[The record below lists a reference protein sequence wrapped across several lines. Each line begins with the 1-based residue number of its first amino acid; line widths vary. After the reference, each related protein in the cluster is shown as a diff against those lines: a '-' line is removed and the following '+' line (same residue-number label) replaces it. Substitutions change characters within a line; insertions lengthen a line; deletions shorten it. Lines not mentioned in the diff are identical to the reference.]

1 MKETLSNSGYYRP
14 DHYQKYPIVFK
25 SAEGTTVKDVN
36 GKEYLDLSA
45 IMGAVNCGHNVPQI
59 NSRLIEQISLM
70 WTSNFFPT
78 DIQLEAISKV
88 DAILPNGINLSA
100 LYSTGAEA
108 IEFALRVA
116 RAATGKKRILSFK
129 DHFHG
134 KTHGTMHLVQQFP
147 DCYGPVPDYY
157 RTVFPSDGSDD
168 AAILEELLG
177 SIPVDDLAAVIF
189 EPVIGY
195 SGPRRL
201 NKDFLKI
208 MRKFCDKNNVI
219 MIVDEILTGFHRCKG
234 WFVSCQDGVKPDI
247 LVFGKGLGN
256 GHPISGVACADSLY
270 QYLGNALPGST
281 FAGNGLACA
290 AACGALEFMHQ
301 HNFGDKTSSLETLFC
316 EYFSQPRFEPYGIKL
331 DGMGGLL
338 SIGFKDP
345 SFSRMPEIYLD
356 VLKNGVITSHTPHY
370 LRLTPPLTI
379 ELHEFQ
385 RGLEVIGKCLDAS
398 FATAIN

>member
-1 MKETLSNSGYYRP
+1 
-14 DHYQKYPIVFK
+14 
-25 SAEGTTVKDVN
+25 
-36 GKEYLDLSA
+36 
-45 IMGAVNCGHNVPQI
+45 
-59 NSRLIEQISLM
+59 
-70 WTSNFFPT
+70 
-78 DIQLEAISKV
+78 
-88 DAILPNGINLSA
+88 
-100 LYSTGAEA
+100 
-108 IEFALRVA
+108 
-116 RAATGKKRILSFK
+116 
-129 DHFHG
+129 
-134 KTHGTMHLVQQFP
+134 
-147 DCYGPVPDYY
+147 
-157 RTVFPSDGSDD
+157 
-168 AAILEELLG
+168 
-177 SIPVDDLAAVIF
+177 
-189 EPVIGY
+189 
-195 SGPRRL
+195 
-201 NKDFLKI
+201 
-208 MRKFCDKNNVI
+208 

-385 RGLEVIGKCLDAS
+385 RGLEVIGKCLRAS
-398 FATAIN
+398 SNLSTCSSVDPKRL